1 MDDDDYG
8 DIADEDFIEAF
19 SQASQTLPP
28 HPAKRRKDPGAMRTT
43 IRRRRSR
50 NTKFI
55 LPIRKYRQLE

>member
-28 HPAKRRKDPGAMRTT
+28 HPAKRRKVSDGIEDEDGTRGD
-43 IRRRRSR
+43 RRRSHSVENGSGGR
-50 NTKFI
+50 
-55 LPIRKYRQLE
+55 